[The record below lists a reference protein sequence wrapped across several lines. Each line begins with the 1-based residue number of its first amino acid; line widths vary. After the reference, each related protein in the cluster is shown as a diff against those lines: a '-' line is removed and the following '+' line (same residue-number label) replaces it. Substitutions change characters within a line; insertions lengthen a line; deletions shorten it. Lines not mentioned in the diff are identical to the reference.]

1 MDDARARGFHL
12 LHDYIGGANADK
24 KRIPMMAP
32 VQVSFPDDVG
42 ARPGPAVA
50 AVVAEPEP
58 ETDDDACCCWLLSS
72 SSTVATG
79 SATLLSKDFVTV
91 QEAFFLPA
99 ELHAPPKPT
108 SAELQVIAMPEMY
121 LAAITYS
128 GSWAL
133 ERAHAV
139 RAELVTK
146 LRATRWVR
154 VAEPVQMLYNAPW
167 VPSFLRRNEVGVQ
180 VDGECAQER
189 RRSF

>member
-1 MDDARARGFHL
+1 MVTVEGSSVDDARARGFRL
-12 LHDYIGGANADK
+12 LHDYIAGANADE

-42 ARPGPAVA
+42 QAPSGSTA
-50 AVVAEPEP
+50 PEA
-58 ETDDDACCCWLLSS
+58 DDGDGESCCWLVSR
-72 SSTVATG
+72 TVVT
-79 SATLLSKDFVTV
+79 TPLLRKGFVTV

-99 ELHAPPKPT
+99 ELRSPPKPT
-108 SAELQVIAMPEMY
+108 SAELQIVALPQMY
-121 LAAITYS
+121 MAAITYS

-154 VAEPVQMLYNAPW
+154 VAEPVQMQYNAPW

-180 VDGECAQER
+180 VDAECAQER
-189 RRSF
+189 SRSF